1 MFSDRIR
8 LYSTILKWLLRLHS
22 SNILYQH
29 NTNKGPTWGRPIG
42 DIRRRIQPV
51 CSKEAPTKARG
62 PKEGAAQ
69 EGREGS
75 RGLGTMGSL
84 AKGLSHGATYGP
96 FVFLLRLELFGTGPT
111 IAFRNPVRG
120 FGCVSIKGT
129 RPNRF
134 LSMFQPKTSLCSGE
148 SSDFRR
154 LPCFASHNNQELP
167 ELVTWFC
174 NLRAACS
181 KASTTPR
188 QGLYNLGKASEN
200 HSGGANDWA

>member
-22 SNILYQH
+22 SNILYH
-29 NTNKGPTWGRPIG
+29 HITNKGPTWGRPIG
-42 DIRRRIQPV
+42 EIRRRIQPV

-96 FVFLLRLELFGTGPT
+96 ACFPLKVGAFWHRANHCVQEPCERVWVCLNQNPPKSVLIYVSAKNKPLFRGELRFSEAAML
-111 IAFRNPVRG
+111 
-120 FGCVSIKGT
+120 CV
-129 RPNRF
+129 P
-134 LSMFQPKTSLCSGE
+134 Q
-148 SSDFRR
+148 
-154 LPCFASHNNQELP
+154 Q
-167 ELVTWFC
+167 
-174 NLRAACS
+174 LRA
-181 KASTTPR
+181 P
-188 QGLYNLGKASEN
+188 
-200 HSGGANDWA
+200 